1 MRDFPSLEEYR
12 QDYGD
17 TPDVEMLY
25 YRTYLIQTDYVAAK
39 LAEAVYT
46 GVPLEQDYSEV
57 LERRAYAR
65 QRINELAEVMGGGE
79 Q

>member
-17 TPDVEMLY
+17 TPDVELLY

-46 GVPLEQDYSEV
+46 GEAVDRDYSEV
-57 LERRAYAR
+57 LQKRDYAR
-65 QRINELAEVMGGGE
+65 QRINELEGGM
-79 Q
+79 

>member
-1 MRDFPSLEEYR
+1 MYNLPTLEEYR

-17 TPDVEMLY
+17 TPDVELLY

-46 GVPLEQDYSEV
+46 GEAVDRDYSEV
-57 LERRAYAR
+57 LQKRDYAR
-65 QRINELAEVMGGGE
+65 QRINELEGGM
-79 Q
+79 

>member
-17 TPDVEMLY
+17 TPDVELLY

-46 GVPLEQDYSEV
+46 GEAVDRDYSEV
-57 LERRAYAR
+57 LQKREYAR
-65 QRINELAEVMGGGE
+65 QRINELEGGL
-79 Q
+79 

>member
-17 TPDVEMLY
+17 TPETEALY
-25 YRTYLIQTDYVAAK
+25 YRTYLTHTDYVAAK

-46 GVPLEQDYSEV
+46 GVSLEQDYSEV

-65 QRINELAEVMGGGE
+65 QRINALAEVMGSGE